1 MIWCT
6 KPQASCFALLFSCS
20 VGILSPIEGNQS
32 VCFQDRPYHVL
43 SSCTMC
49 CLEHLVVTLQILVCA
64 AELPFQKLLEVS
76 WSLSFSIG
84 GSIRYSWHVPV

>member
-6 KPQASCFALLFSCS
+6 KLQASYFALRFSCS

-32 VCFQDRPYHVL
+32 VCFKDCPYHVL
-43 SSCTMC
+43 SSCN
-49 CLEHLVVTLQILVCA
+49 CLQHLVVTLQILVCA
-64 AELPFQKLLEVS
+64 AELPFQKLLEAS